1 MNLKQMQSYARF
13 FEQLLASM
21 AKPIA
26 GLIAFVGLCL
36 IAAMPLGA
44 AAVSATDELKIGLA
58 ADVSS
63 LDPHYLNVASNVA
76 FSSHVFD
83 ALVNVDPDGKLVPG
97 LATSWHAVDATHWIF
112 KLRRGVKFHDGSD
125 FTAEDVIF
133 SLDRPATIVN
143 SPGPFSN
150 YTKQIVAKRIIDPY
164 TVELTTAAPYGPL
177 ALDVSTI
184 FIVSKKAALHGKS
197 YATTEDFN
205 SGKAMIG
212 TGPYKFVSFRRGDRL
227 VVKRNDDYWG
237 GKSAWSKVTF
247 RIITS
252 AAPRLAA
259 LLAGDV
265 DVIEGVPTAD
275 VERLK
280 TDPRFHIAQK
290 ISWRTLFWELDQ
302 REKTPAEI
310 TDLAGNPLPHNPLR
324 DVRVRRAMS
333 MAINRQA
340 LVERTME
347 GVAVPASNIVG
358 PGAIGY
364 NPYLKVQQYDPAG
377 AKKLLAEAGYPHG
390 FAMVLHGTNNRY
402 INDAQVVQTV
412 AQFLNH
418 IGIRAS
424 VQTLP
429 LSVYFGKAR
438 TGVFDAAMLGWGT
451 LAGDFAL
458 RALVAT
464 KNPELGWGSWNWGYY
479 SNPAVDHAMQQALS
493 SVDQDKRTAFA
504 QQAMQIAMDDVAVI
518 PLYHQYATWA
528 MRKGLQYTA
537 RTDEFTFAHQ
547 FHPQ

>member
-1 MNLKQMQSYARF
+1 MQF
-13 FEQLLASM
+13 FKKLFAG
-21 AKPIA
+21 IA
-26 GLIAFVGLCL
+26 CSILFFSSPVC
-36 IAAMPLGA
+36 GA
-44 AAVSATDELKIGLA
+44 AVTVSGNAAELKIGLA

-83 ALVNVDPDGKLVPG
+83 ALVNIDADGKLVPG
-97 LATSWHAVDATHWIF
+97 LATSWHAVDATHWVF
-112 KLRRGVKFHDGSD
+112 NLRRGVRFHDGSE
-125 FTAEDVIF
+125 FSAEDVIF
-133 SLDRPATIVN
+133 SLDRPATITN

-184 FIVSKKAALHGKS
+184 FMVSKKAALHAS
-197 YATTEDFN
+197 TEDFN

-212 TGPYKFVSFRRGDRL
+212 TGPYQFVSFRRGDKL
-227 VVKRNDDYWG
+227 VVKRNDHYWG
-237 GKSAWSKVTF
+237 EKSAWDKVTF

-280 TDPRFHIAQK
+280 TDHRFRIAQK
-290 ISWRTLFWELDQ
+290 ISWRTIFWQLDQ
-302 REKTPAEI
+302 REKTPIEI
-310 TDLAGNPLPHNPLR
+310 TDLAGRPLPHNPLS
-324 DVRVRRAMS
+324 DVRVRRALSMS
-333 MAINRQA
+333 INRQA
-340 LVERTME
+340 LVDHTME

-364 NPYLKVQQYDPAG
+364 NPSLEVQNYDPEG
-377 AKKLLAEAGYPHG
+377 AKKLLAQAGYPQG

-412 AQFLNH
+412 AQFFNH

-438 TGVFDAAMLGWGT
+438 TGIFDAAMLGWGT

-479 SNPAVDHAMQQALS
+479 SNLDVDRAMQAALS
-493 SVDQDKRTAFA
+493 SVDQTKRAAFA
-504 QQAMQIAMDDVAVI
+504 QQAMKVAMEDVAVI

-547 FHPQ
+547 FRPQ